1 MPPKKRTN
9 ESTMYKVFSYL
20 NNSVKSMNSS
30 KIFAGVMIILMNVAS
45 KFVNFRL
52 SKTMESYLKHT
63 FSRDILV
70 FAAAWMGTRDIYTAL
85 IITIL
90 FMICVNY
97 LFNENSRFC
106 CLSEQFTTYHAEL
119 VKQDVS
125 EDDVKKARE
134 VLSLYEEK
142 MREKEDKNAKPDG
155 TL

>member
-1 MPPKKRTN
+1 MGKK
-9 ESTMYKVFSYL
+9 SKASFLGPFSLLHDHIMTL
-20 NNSVKSMNSS
+20 NNS
-30 KIFAGVMIILMNVAS
+30 KIFAGLMIIVLNIAS
-45 KFVNFRL
+45 KFVNVKL

-63 FSRDILV
+63 FSRDMLV
-70 FAAAWMGTRDIYTAL
+70 FAIAWMGTRDIYTAL

>member
-1 MPPKKRTN
+1 MPPKKRENTV
-9 ESTMYKVFSYL
+9 YKVFSYL
-20 NNSVKSMNSS
+20 NDSVRSMNNS
-30 KIFAGVMIILMNVAS
+30 KIFAGLMIILMNVAS

-85 IITIL
+85 IITIV

-97 LFNENSRFC
+97 LLNENSRFC

-125 EDDVKKARE
+125 DDDVKKARE
-134 VLSLYEEK
+134 VLSLYEER
-142 MREKEDKNAKPDG
+142 MREQEDKNAK
-155 TL
+155 

>member
-1 MPPKKRTN
+1 MPPKKRENTV
-9 ESTMYKVFSYL
+9 YKVFSYL
-20 NNSVKSMNSS
+20 NDSVRSMNNS
-30 KIFAGVMIILMNVAS
+30 KIFAGLMIILMNVAS

-63 FSRDILV
+63 FSRDRLV

-85 IITIL
+85 IITIV

-97 LFNENSRFC
+97 LLNENSRFC

-125 EDDVKKARE
+125 DDDVKKARE
-134 VLSLYEEK
+134 VLSLYEER
-142 MREKEDKNAKPDG
+142 MREQEDKNAK
-155 TL
+155 

>member
-9 ESTMYKVFSYL
+9 ESTIYKIFSYL
-20 NNSVKSMNSS
+20 NNSVRSMNNS
-30 KIFAGVMIILMNVAS
+30 KIFAGIMIILMNVAS

-70 FAAAWMGTRDIYTAL
+70 FAAAWMGTRDIYIAL

-125 EDDVKKARE
+125 EDDAKKARE

-142 MREKEDKNAKPDG
+142 MREQEDENAKPV
-155 TL
+155 